1 MIAETKNCQNCKQ
14 AFTIEP
20 EDFEFYEKMKVP
32 PPTWCSRCRAQR
44 RAVFRNERNF
54 FRQKCGLC
62 AKDAISVYSPG
73 AQFPVYCQECYWSD
87 KWDPLAF
94 GIEYDQSKSFLDQ
107 FRELSRHAP
116 RPALINKG
124 SINSHYTHL
133 CANNKDCYMLI
144 ESSNNENVLHGY
156 WMQRSRD
163 CVDNA
168 YGTNVEL
175 CYETLACF
183 DSYRLRYAL
192 TCFNCSDS
200 WFLKNCVDC
209 QDCFACVNIK
219 HKKYCFFNKQLSKE
233 EYEKAIREYRLETYK
248 GIERALTDAIAFY
261 KKYPHRYAE
270 IINSPGSTGNYMT
283 NSKNCTSCYYAYLAE
298 DSKYSAHI
306 LEDIKDVYDVD
317 TAGLHAELLYED
329 LNTALSVSRITFSNR
344 CWTGS
349 EIAYSEHLDDCTSCF
364 GCIGL
369 RQKSYCIL
377 NKQYSKEEYSKR
389 VLEIMSSMKEYGE
402 FFPQEFSPFAYN
414 DTIAQEY
421 FPLERGDAAKRGYQW
436 RDAVDRDVRPTIN
449 ARDLPKT
456 AVETDESILKEIL
469 GCEHDGTCNDNCTKG
484 FRIAP
489 EELAFYKKMSLPLP
503 RRCPNCRHVRRVQQ
517 LNAFK
522 LWHRKCTCAGSKS
535 ENSLYTNA
543 VEHFHKGEHCPN
555 EFETSY
561 APDRPEIVYCEQC
574 YQAEVA

>member
-209 QDCFACVNIK
+209 QDCFACVNLK
-219 HKKYCFFNKQLSKE
+219 HKKYCFFNKQLTKE
-233 EYEKAIREYRLETYK
+233 EYKKAIQEYRLETHE
-248 GIERALTDAIAFY
+248 GIERALANANIFY

-283 NSKNCTSCYYAYLAE
+283 NSKNCTSC
-298 DSKYSAHI
+298 
-306 LEDIKDVYDVD
+306 
-317 TAGLHAELLYED
+317 
-329 LNTALSVSRITFSNR
+329 
-344 CWTGS
+344 
-349 EIAYSEHLDDCTSCF
+349 F

-377 NKQYSKEEYSKR
+377 NKQYSKDEYAKR
-389 VLEIMSSMKEYGE
+389 VSEIMSSMKEYGE

-421 FPLERGDAAKRGYQW
+421 FPLEREDAAKRGYQW

-449 ARDLPKT
+449 VRDLPKT
-456 AVETDESILKEIL
+456 VVETDESILKEII

-522 LWHRKCTCAGSKS
+522 LWRRKCTCAGSKS

-561 APDRPEIVYCEQC
+561 APERPEIVYCEQC